1 MSLRRTRRRV
11 TLLVTVSGSQGLL
24 AFLEVQELKVQ

>member
-11 TLLVTVSGSQGLL
+11 TLVTVSGSQGLL